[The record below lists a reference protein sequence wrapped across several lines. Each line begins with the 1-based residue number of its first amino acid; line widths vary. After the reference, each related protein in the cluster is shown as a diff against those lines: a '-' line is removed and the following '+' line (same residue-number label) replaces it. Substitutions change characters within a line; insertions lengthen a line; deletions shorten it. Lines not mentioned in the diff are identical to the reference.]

1 MNPENE
7 LNLINAINL
16 GDPNSFKPVAFDM
29 AKDFQ
34 ANSDLVVDISSIK
47 NDEFTKRGLIMQTQ
61 KVLIKNLNI
70 SSIIRT
76 S

>member
-7 LNLINAINL
+7 VNLINSINQ

-34 ANSDLVVDISSIK
+34 SSSDLFIDISSTK
-47 NDEFTKRGLIMQTQ
+47 NDRFTKRGLIMQTQ
-61 KVLIKNLNI
+61 KVLIKILI
-70 SSIIRT
+70 Y
-76 S
+76 